1 MVSAIGISAARTF
14 CPGAVTAGKLT
25 NMKNTVDPWAGRMG
39 AESALLARDGFSG
52 PEHIID
58 GKEGLFAVFKHVQY
72 KGQPATFD
80 GEGLIKDLPT
90 SRKSHYRILDC
101 GMKSFPIEAL
111 SHAPLTAMMKTV
123 KEHNLKANEVK
134 EIKVEVIARAADIL
148 GDPHKYRP
156 DSKETADHSLPYS
169 LAVGLVDGMV
179 TPLQF
184 KEERVRDK
192 ALIPIMDMVKVV
204 ANEEFEALF
213 PKFQPSRVTITTN
226 DGKQHST
233 RVDVPK
239 GDPRDPMT
247 EDEIGVK
254 FTALGGDVIGKD
266 QCKKLQKFIMSLDSA
281 KKLDGLFELTT
292 AR

>member
-1 MVSAIGISAARTF
+1 
-14 CPGAVTAGKLT
+14 
-25 NMKNTVDPWAGRMG
+25 
-39 AESALLARDGFSG
+39 
-52 PEHIID
+52 
-58 GKEGLFAVFKHVQY
+58 
-72 KGQPATFD
+72 
-80 GEGLIKDLPT
+80 
-90 SRKSHYRILDC
+90 
-101 GMKSFPIEAL
+101 
-111 SHAPLTAMMKTV
+111 
-123 KEHNLKANEVK
+123 
-134 EIKVEVIARAADIL
+134 VIARAADIL

-213 PKFQPSRVTITTN
+213 PKFQPSRVTITTH
-226 DGKQHST
+226 DGKSHST

-247 EDEIGVK
+247 EDEIAVK

-266 QCKKLQKFIMSLDSA
+266 QCQKLRKFIMSMETA
-281 KKLDGLFELTT
+281 EKLDGLFELTS